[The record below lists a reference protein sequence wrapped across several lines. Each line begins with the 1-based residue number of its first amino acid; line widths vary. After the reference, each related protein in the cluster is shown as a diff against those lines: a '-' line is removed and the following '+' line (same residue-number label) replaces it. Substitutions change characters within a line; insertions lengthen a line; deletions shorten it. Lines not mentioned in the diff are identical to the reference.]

1 MRRFLI
7 QKYAV
12 FFVLQI
18 RFKKRE
24 RNRPK
29 NGLKKGPYF
38 SLFFA
43 PKIVGFYQCFFIV
56 KLRYILS
63 AILTS
68 NNRSNLRSKIWVKF
82 RSFLRC
88 FFVPVFFSLFEVEFE
103 VRFGAY
109 FWGLVSSFGTHHR
122 PEISGKKKLIR
133 RWRKK
138 IRRFFRR
145 FSISAK
151 KAPRIYIRH
160 RHHQIGE
167 RETNIL

>member
-29 NGLKKGPYF
+29 NGHKKGPYF

-43 PKIVGFYQCFFIV
+43 PKIVGFYQCFFLV

-88 FFVPVFFSLFEVEFE
+88 FFVPVFFSLFEVKFE

-109 FWGLVSSFGTHHR
+109 FWGLVAGDGTHQLVNT
-122 PEISGKKKLIR
+122 ILN
-133 RWRKK
+133 
-138 IRRFFRR
+138 FT
-145 FSISAK
+145 FSK
-151 KAPRIYIRH
+151 
-160 RHHQIGE
+160 
-167 RETNIL
+167 TF

>member
-1 MRRFLI
+1 MHRFLI

-29 NGLKKGPYF
+29 NGHKKGPYF

-63 AILTS
+63 GILTS

-109 FWGLVSSFGTHHR
+109 FWGLVAGDGTHHS
-122 PEISGKKKLIR
+122 PEVSGKKKLIR
-133 RWRKK
+133 RWAEKK
-138 IRRFFRR
+138 SPIFCRF
-145 FSISAK
+145 
-151 KAPRIYIRH
+151 
-160 RHHQIGE
+160 
-167 RETNIL
+167 